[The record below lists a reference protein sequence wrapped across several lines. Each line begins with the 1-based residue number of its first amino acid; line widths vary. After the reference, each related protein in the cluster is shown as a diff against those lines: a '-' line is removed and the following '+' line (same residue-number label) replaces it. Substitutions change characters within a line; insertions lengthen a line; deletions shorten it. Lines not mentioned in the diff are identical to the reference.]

1 MIIKAHVAIIG
12 SNQEDIK
19 MTKKSMVT
27 MTEGRIMPI
36 ILLFSIPL
44 ILGNLLQQMYNTADS
59 IIVGNYVGSSALAA
73 VGASTALINLLIA
86 FSQGAA
92 VGAGVVVSQFIGAR
106 DPNNTEKAV
115 HTAICISLIIGV
127 VLSIIGFFFSKN
139 IGYSLFRVCRTT

>member
-1 MIIKAHVAIIG
+1 
-12 SNQEDIK
+12 
-19 MTKKSMVT
+19 